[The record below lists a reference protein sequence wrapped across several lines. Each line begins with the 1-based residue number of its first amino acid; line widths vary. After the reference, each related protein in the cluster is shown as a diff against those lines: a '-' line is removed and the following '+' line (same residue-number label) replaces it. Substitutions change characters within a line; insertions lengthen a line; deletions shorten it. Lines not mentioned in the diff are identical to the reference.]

1 MTLREVGQSLWQRLR
16 AGAVASDEGAYT
28 SRMDGG
34 ITGYHPA
41 PRKRFGTSRM
51 QPVQD
56 PVTPDFSYP
65 EQGAY
70 PQEEAQAAGYTV
82 PYQTTRQAA
91 GQGAPGAGF
100 GTSKMQFRA
109 AAPQAHFFGVPNA
122 QPGQTYQ
129 PQQPGFQPQ
138 AAYQP
143 QQTGFQ
149 PQQTAYQP
157 QQGAQQPYRQS
168 PYPPQPQTQLQW
180 NSTET
185 GPQPGYTPPQSA
197 PADNVRYMPGMV
209 VGEGGQGYAATL
221 RIAQLSS
228 VRDCYRLIEFM
239 RNLESVIINVE
250 YISDAQENQRC
261 LDLLYGAAFA
271 MQYTLTKISE
281 RSIYLISPQTMLVI
295 PYETIRY
302 ASDQDMDERWPGAAP
317 EPDRGRPLGGG
328 FGHDRSRL
336 SQRRQSDAFQRSR
349 RGY

>member
-1 MTLREVGQSLWQRLR
+1 MSLREVGQSLWQRLR
-16 AGAVASDEGAYT
+16 AGALASDDEGAYT

-41 PRKRFGTSRM
+41 PKKRFGTSRM
-51 QPVQD
+51 QAVQEPVM
-56 PVTPDFSYP
+56 PDYSNQEQPYP
-65 EQGAY
+65 PET
-70 PQEEAQAAGYTV
+70 AQAMGAGFTV

-91 GQGAPGAGF
+91 EQSAAGAGF

-109 AAPQAHFFGVPNA
+109 TAPQADFFGI
-122 QPGQTYQ
+122 
-129 PQQPGFQPQ
+129 PQQQASYQQP
-138 AAYQP
+138 AYQQTAFQP
-143 QQTGFQ
+143 QQTG
-149 PQQTAYQP
+149 YQP
-157 QQGAQQPYRQS
+157 QTGYQQPA
-168 PYPPQPQTQLQW
+168 YPPQPQTQLQW
-180 NSTET
+180 NSTE
-185 GPQPGYTPPQSA
+185 QSA
-197 PADNVRYMPGMV
+197 PGYGPAQTGYMPEANAPQDNVRYMPGMV

-250 YISDAQENQRC
+250 YISDAAENQRC

-281 RSIYLISPQTMLVI
+281 RSIYLISPTNVLVI

-336 SQRRQSDAFQRSR
+336 SQRRQSDALQRSR